1 MAGHSQQHLIE
12 LDGNKPAGVLL
23 AVSNIVQ
30 SSQVHVGASLCP
42 TLPDEVICF

>member
-1 MAGHSQQHLIE
+1 MAGHNQQHLIE

-30 SSQVHVGASLCP
+30 SSQVHRWHQFVSYTAG
-42 TLPDEVICF
+42 